1 MGPKQ
6 RLKVKR
12 ISFVSP
18 LGLDKVAS
26 LSFVTTPTLLW
37 HPLYTP
43 LLHYLE
49 VRKPVETLH

>member
-6 RLKVKR
+6 RLKMKR
-12 ISFVSP
+12 NSFVSP

-26 LSFVTTPTLLW
+26 LLLVTTPTLLW